1 MGTGTDN
8 KPLFVMIHGAW
19 HGAWSY
25 SEVIAELA
33 RQGRHGIAIDLP
45 GYGVNA
51 KIPKSY
57 YADPFS
63 AEDFAREPSP
73 VRDITLETQANAVA
87 ALIEGLTSAGNGPI
101 ILVGHSMGGAVI
113 TAVGQKI
120 PQHIRRLVYLAGFM
134 PESGVAPVSYIRSGA
149 NEGEKVGTLF
159 VGDPEKIGA
168 LRINPASGDPA
179 YRKAMIEAYAGTV
192 DPAHAD
198 ATLNLFTPD
207 HPIGV
212 PTSAIPTTRERW
224 GAIPRTY
231 VKTLRDFA
239 VRPAMQQKFIDAADT
254 FTPDNPTQV
263 TEMDSCHS
271 PFHSDPVRLAEILAA
286 LA

>member
-1 MGTGTDN
+1 VAAGTAD

-25 SEVIAELA
+25 SDVLAELA
-33 RQGRHGIAIDLP
+33 RLGRHGIAIDLP

-57 YADPFS
+57 YAEPFS
-63 AEDFAREPSP
+63 AEDFASEPSP
-73 VRDITLETQANAVA
+73 VRDITLETQANAVVD
-87 ALIEGLTSAGNGPI
+87 LIEGLARGGSGPV
-101 ILVGHSMGGAVI
+101 ILLGHSMGGAVI
-113 TAVGQKI
+113 TAVGEKI
-120 PQHIRRLVYLAGFM
+120 PQHIHRLVYLAGFM

-149 NEGEKVGTLF
+149 NEGERVAALF
-159 VGDPEKIGA
+159 VADPEKIGA
-168 LRINPASGDPA
+168 LRINPASGDAA

-212 PTSAIPTTRERW
+212 PTSSIATTREHW
-224 GAIPRTY
+224 GAVPRTY

-239 VRPAMQQKFIDAADT
+239 VRPAMQQRFIDAADA
-254 FTPDNPTQV
+254 FTPDNPTHV
-263 TEMDSCHS
+263 VEMYSCHS
-271 PFHSDPVRLAEILAA
+271 PFHCDPARLAQILAA
-286 LA
+286 LD